1 MIYEV
6 EQKFPVADLTPTEA
20 RLADLGAVFGPPIRE
35 LDRYFAH
42 PARDF
47 AQTDE
52 ALRIRSIG
60 AVNYVTY
67 KGPKIDTTTKTRRE
81 IELPLAA
88 TAAGAEAFAEL
99 LDALGFRPVAEVHKT
114 RRPVTVAWQDHQ
126 VTGAL
131 DNVDGLGQFVELELC
146 VNASQIDS
154 ARTAIT
160 SLAEQLGLSQTER
173 RSYLELLLER
183 AH

>member
-1 MIYEV
+1 M
-6 EQKFPVADLTPTEA
+6 
-20 RLADLGAVFGPPIRE
+20 
-35 LDRYFAH
+35 
-42 PARDF
+42 
-47 AQTDE
+47 
-52 ALRIRSIG
+52 
-60 AVNYVTY
+60 
-67 KGPKIDTTTKTRRE
+67 
-81 IELPLAA
+81 AA
-88 TAAGAEAFAEL
+88 TVAGAQAFAEL